1 MDAPLV
7 RAARAGSQ
15 AAFGRLVEL
24 HQQGLRA
31 FLRRSCGPDAD
42 DVAQDALVT
51 AWSTL
56 PRLRDEAGFRPWL
69 YGIAWRKAQT
79 RRRASARTARRDGEW
94 LETRDGEGAPGLD
107 PADRMALEAAMA
119 ALPDDQRAAVAL
131 CLAEGWSHGEAAQAL
146 GLPLGT
152 IKSHVARG
160 RDKLLAVL
168 GDRP

>member
-15 AAFGRLVEL
+15 AAFGRLVAR

-31 FLRRSCGPDAD
+31 FLRRAAGADAD
-42 DVAQDALVT
+42 DVAQEAFVT
-51 AWSTL
+51 AWSSL
-56 PRLRDEAGFRPWL
+56 ARLRDDEGFRPWL
-69 YGIAWRKAQT
+69 YGIAWRKALSLHRGT
-79 RRRASARTARRDGEW
+79 VRAARRDHDWVE
-94 LETRDGEGAPGLD
+94 EHDGQGGGLD

-119 ALPDDQRAAVAL
+119 QLPADQRAAVAL
-131 CLAEGWSHGEAAQAL
+131 CMAQGWSHGEAADAL

-160 RDKLLAVL
+160 RDKLLSVL
-168 GDRP
+168 GDKP

>member
-7 RAARAGSQ
+7 RAARAGDHR
-15 AAFGRLVEL
+15 AFGRLVEL

-51 AWSTL
+51 AWSSL
-56 PRLRDEAGFRPWL
+56 PRLRDDAGFRPWL

-79 RRRASARTARRDGEW
+79 RRRSTVRGARRDGEW
-94 LETRDGEGAPGLD
+94 LDAEGGEAAAALD

-119 ALPDDQRAAVAL
+119 ALPDDQRAAVVL
-131 CLAEGWSHGEAAQAL
+131 CLAQGWSHGEAAEAL

-152 IKSHVARG
+152 IKSHVGRG

-168 GDRP
+168 GDTP